1 MAMDGTS
8 VVTTSR
14 SISAGEENIYH
25 KSLPNI
31 AALNSAAFQAQY
43 VGRDIGAGLITGV
56 MAIPLSVGIAIMSD
70 YPIKVG
76 LATVAFAC
84 LIGWINAWIKPGN
97 FIGCPGI
104 AAGLAPVLA
113 MGVASFGMENMAFVI
128 FLTAVMQ
135 AVIWKFNWQ
144 RYILLAV
151 PAYLVEGLLAGIG
164 LKIALKFFAFTY
176 EIPADLVTAEAFFNA
191 PRVQVV
197 LISMAGLILFV
208 ALFRKFKYQQPAVPY
223 FVIIATGVLVAQFVN
238 VPMLH
243 VEDVSLSLALPIP
256 HFDSTLTWL
265 YVIGFAAMLAVID
278 VIEQVMSN
286 AAIQKIDPLKREC
299 NSNNSL
305 FAIWIANI
313 GASFFGGMTNLDGLA
328 KSTTN
333 RLAGAYTK
341 FSVLI
346 IGCVVTFFVI
356 NPQYLELLP
365 KFAVAIVMIFT
376 GWKMIAG
383 LMHVTHHGPYAMIL
397 AILTGALVY
406 KVGIFEGLLLA
417 MALHAAIHYLLYTQ
431 VEKQPTKVIV
441 NNYFANLKKLS
452 TAP

>member
-1 MAMDGTS
+1 
-8 VVTTSR
+8 
-14 SISAGEENIYH
+14 
-25 KSLPNI
+25 
-31 AALNSAAFQAQY
+31 
-43 VGRDIGAGLITGV
+43 
-56 MAIPLSVGIAIMSD
+56 
-70 YPIKVG
+70 
-76 LATVAFAC
+76 
-84 LIGWINAWIKPGN
+84 
-97 FIGCPGI
+97 
-104 AAGLAPVLA
+104 
-113 MGVASFGMENMAFVI
+113 
-128 FLTAVMQ
+128 MQ

-191 PRVQVV
+191 PRVQMV

-417 MALHAAIHYLLYTQ
+417 MAIHAAIHYLLYAQ
-431 VEKQPTKVIV
+431 VDKQPTKVIV

>member
-1 MAMDGTS
+1 MEGTS
-8 VVTTSR
+8 VVNSSNSLSASEETSYQ
-14 SISAGEENIYH
+14 E
-25 KSLPNI
+25 
-31 AALNSAAFQAQY
+31 ALSTLSVPESAAFQAKY
-43 VGRDIGAGLITGV
+43 FGRDVAAGVITGV
-56 MAIPLSVGIAIMSD
+56 MAIPLSVGIAIMSE

-84 LIGWINAWIKPGN
+84 LIGWINAWIRPGN
-97 FIGCPGI
+97 YIGCPGI

-164 LKIALKFFAFTY
+164 LKIALKFLDFTY
-176 EIPADLVTAEAFFNA
+176 ELPAELVAVDTFLNGA
-191 PRVQVV
+191 RIQMI
-197 LISMAGLILFV
+197 LISLAGLAGFIYLFTK
-208 ALFRKFKYQQPAVPY
+208 FRYIQPAVPY
-223 FVIIATGVLVAQFVN
+223 FVIIATGVILAQFIQ

-243 VEDVSLSLALPIP
+243 VEDVPLSVALPIP
-256 HFDSTLTWL
+256 HFGSGLTWL

-305 FAIWIANI
+305 LAIWIANI
-313 GASFFGGMTNLDGLA
+313 GSSFFGGMTNLDGLA

-341 FSVLI
+341 CSVLI
-346 IGCVVTFFVI
+346 VGCVVTFFVV
-356 NPQYLELLP
+356 NPEYLELLP
-365 KFAVAIVMIFT
+365 KFAVAIVMMFT

-383 LMHVTHHGPYAMIL
+383 LMHVTHHGPYAMTL

-406 KVGIFEGLLLA
+406 KVGIFEGLLAA
-417 MALHAAIHYLLYTQ
+417 MSIHALIHYLVYTQ
-431 VEKQPTKVIV
+431 ADKQPAKVV
-441 NNYFANLKKLS
+441 VGNYLANLKKVS
-452 TAP
+452 AIS

>member
-1 MAMDGTS
+1 MDGTS
-8 VVTTSR
+8 VVHSSN
-14 SISAGEENIYH
+14 SISTGEKQAYPQLA
-25 KSLPNI
+25 LPE
-31 AALNSAAFQAQY
+31 SAAFQAQY
-43 VGRDIGAGLITGV
+43 LGRDVAAGLITGV
-56 MAIPLSVGIAIMSD
+56 MAIPLSVGIAMMSD

-84 LIGWINAWIKPGN
+84 LVGWINAWIRPGN
-97 FIGCPGI
+97 YIGCPGI

-113 MGVASFGMENMAFVI
+113 IGVATFGMENMAFVV

-151 PAYLVEGLLAGIG
+151 PVYLVEGLLAGIG
-164 LKIALKFFAFTY
+164 LKIALKFLDFTY
-176 EIPADLVTAEAFFNA
+176 ELPADLVAADTFFNGA
-191 PRVQVV
+191 RIQMIF
-197 LISMAGLILFV
+197 ISLVGLAGFVYLFKK
-208 ALFRKFKYQQPAVPY
+208 FRYIQPAVPY
-223 FVIIATGVLVAQFVN
+223 FVIIAAGVVLAQLIQ

-243 VEDVSLSLALPIP
+243 VEDVPLSVALPIP
-256 HFDSTLTWL
+256 HFDNGLTWL
-265 YVIGFAAMLAVID
+265 YVVGFAAMLAVID

-286 AAIQKIDPLKREC
+286 AAIQKIDPLEREC

-305 FAIWIANI
+305 LAIWIANI
-313 GASFFGGMTNLDGLA
+313 GSSFFGGMTNLDGLA

-346 IGCVVTFFVI
+346 VGGVVTFFVV
-356 NPQYLELLP
+356 NLEYLELLP
-365 KFAVAIVMIFT
+365 KFAVAIVMMFT

-383 LMHVTHHGPYAMIL
+383 LSHVTHHGPYAMAL

-406 KVGIFEGLLLA
+406 KVGIFEGLLAA
-417 MALHAAIHYLLYTQ
+417 MAIHAVIHYLVYTQ
-431 VEKQPTKVIV
+431 VDKQPARVV
-441 NNYFANLKKLS
+441 VGNYLANLKKLS
-452 TAP
+452 AIS

>member
-1 MAMDGTS
+1 
-8 VVTTSR
+8 
-14 SISAGEENIYH
+14 
-25 KSLPNI
+25 
-31 AALNSAAFQAQY
+31 
-43 VGRDIGAGLITGV
+43 
-56 MAIPLSVGIAIMSD
+56 
-70 YPIKVG
+70 
-76 LATVAFAC
+76 
-84 LIGWINAWIKPGN
+84 
-97 FIGCPGI
+97 
-104 AAGLAPVLA
+104 
-113 MGVASFGMENMAFVI
+113 
-128 FLTAVMQ
+128 
-135 AVIWKFNWQ
+135 
-144 RYILLAV
+144 
-151 PAYLVEGLLAGIG
+151 
-164 LKIALKFFAFTY
+164 
-176 EIPADLVTAEAFFNA
+176 
-191 PRVQVV
+191 
-197 LISMAGLILFV
+197 
-208 ALFRKFKYQQPAVPY
+208 
-223 FVIIATGVLVAQFVN
+223 VAQFVN

-243 VEDVSLSLALPIP
+243 VEDVSLSLALPIS
-256 HFDSTLTWL
+256 HFDSALTWL
-265 YVIGFAAMLAVID
+265 YVIGFAAMLAIID

-365 KFAVAIVMIFT
+365 KFAVAIVMMFT

-383 LMHVTHHGPYAMIL
+383 LMHVTHHGPYAMVL

-406 KVGIFEGLLLA
+406 KIGIFEGLLLA
-417 MALHAAIHYLLYTQ
+417 IVIHAAIHYLLCAQ
-431 VEKQPTKVIV
+431 VDKQPTKVIV
-441 NNYFANLKKLS
+441 NNYLANLKKLS

>member
-1 MAMDGTS
+1 MDGTS
-8 VVTTSR
+8 VVHSSN
-14 SISAGEENIYH
+14 SISAAEKQTYPQFT
-25 KSLPNI
+25 LPE
-31 AALNSAAFQAQY
+31 SAAFQAQY
-43 VGRDIGAGLITGV
+43 FGRDVAAGLITGV
-56 MAIPLSVGIAIMSD
+56 MAIPLSVGIAMMSD

-84 LIGWINAWIKPGN
+84 LVGWINAWIRPGN
-97 FIGCPGI
+97 YIGCPGI

-113 MGVASFGMENMAFVI
+113 IGVGTFGMENMAFVV

-151 PAYLVEGLLAGIG
+151 PVYLVEGLLAGIG
-164 LKIALKFFAFTY
+164 LKIALKFLDFTY
-176 EIPADLVTAEAFFNA
+176 EIPAELVAADTFLNGA
-191 PRVQVV
+191 RIQMI
-197 LISMAGLILFV
+197 LMSLAGLVGFVYLFTK
-208 ALFRKFKYQQPAVPY
+208 FRYIQPAVPY
-223 FVIIATGVLVAQFVN
+223 FVIIVAGVILAQFLQ

-243 VEDVSLSLALPIP
+243 VEDVPLSVALPIP
-256 HFDSTLTWL
+256 HFDSGLTWL

-305 FAIWIANI
+305 LAIWIANI
-313 GASFFGGMTNLDGLA
+313 GSSFFGGMTNLDGLA

-341 FSVLI
+341 LSVLI
-346 IGCVVTFFVI
+346 VGSVVAFFVV
-356 NPQYLELLP
+356 NPEYLELLP
-365 KFAVAIVMIFT
+365 KFAVAIVMMFT

-383 LMHVTHHGPYAMIL
+383 LMHVTHHGPYAMAL

-406 KVGIFEGLLLA
+406 KVGIFEGLLAA
-417 MALHAAIHYLLYTQ
+417 MSIHALIHYLLYTQ
-431 VEKQPTKVIV
+431 VDKQPARVV
-441 NNYFANLKKLS
+441 VGNYLANLKKLS
-452 TAP
+452 AMS